1 MKKLI
6 LLSLIFPLFS
16 FADALDDYKSTCKD
30 IGFKPG
36 TEKFGDCVLKL
47 KKKDVQAQVDR
58 KEDPQNQYLQQQLEL
73 QRQQIELQKQL
84 AEEQIRSSKSA
95 DKRASDAE
103 RLRFIQQGIQ
113 MMNGP
118 RPQTQTYQFR
128 GGPPVTCSTLNG
140 LTSCT

>member
-1 MKKLI
+1 MI
-6 LLSLIFPLFS
+6 S
-16 FADALDDYKSTCKD
+16 FADAIDDYKNTCRD

-47 KKKDVQAQVDR
+47 KKKDVQAQIDR
-58 KEDPQNQYLQQQLEL
+58 KEDSQNQYLQQQLEL

-103 RLRFIQQGIQ
+103 RLRFIQQCVQ

-128 GGPPVTCSTLNG
+128 GGPPVTCTTLNG
-140 LTSCT
+140 LTSCN

>member
-1 MKKLI
+1 MKKIILLLLI
-6 LLSLIFPLFS
+6 LPLICL
-16 FADALDDYKSTCKD
+16 ADNLDDYKSTCKD

-84 AEEQIRSSKSA
+84 ADEQIRASKA
-95 DKRASDAE
+95 TDKRASDADRW
-103 RLRFIQQGIQ
+103 RLIQQGLQ
-113 MMNGP
+113 MMEGP

-128 GGPPVTCSTLNG
+128 GGPPVTCTTLNG
-140 LTSCT
+140 LTSCN